1 VTSPT
6 CFRSLA
12 LPGKA
17 WRKGQEMGEAKR
29 RRKLREKILEA
40 NPMCIYCGGV
50 TPAKTVEHI
59 PAKIVFNRKQR
70 PKGLD

>member
-1 VTSPT
+1 
-6 CFRSLA
+6 
-12 LPGKA
+12 
-17 WRKGQEMGEAKR
+17 MGEAKR